1 MTRPQITR
9 CVRLRCEA
17 RCLRPLATAAIL
29 FVVLPATPAVAR
41 QNLSAT
47 SPIASPRGPY
57 GAGQQAAGPVLSLDD
72 AIRLAEARNE
82 QVAIAEAGVQRAQ
95 ADEVRTRS
103 QLLPQI
109 SGSASYD
116 RTLAT
121 EFANEFSAPALPP
134 GCSAYAPNPA
144 APLADRVTAI
154 EQAIDCGTVAS
165 GLFSSLGSLPF
176 GRENIYRLNL
186 QFSQTLYSG
195 GRIGAQRSLASS
207 GRRLADISLTS
218 ARAQLVFDVTQAYFD
233 AALSERFVAIAEAA
247 LKQAEATAAQVE
259 LGFKAGRQP
268 EFELLRARVARDNQ
282 RPVVIRAQ
290 SQRALAYLRLAQ
302 LLNMPARSD
311 LRVAADLGDPDLP
324 VPDRF
329 AQPFTA
335 AMARKDQETVED
347 RAAVRQAAESVNAR
361 NASLA
366 VARSERL
373 PSVSFNSS
381 YGRVAYPSSLPSFGD
396 FLTNWTVGAFAQ
408 VPIFTGGRLRGDRM
422 AAEADV
428 AEARARLDQSRK
440 LARLDAQTAYQD
452 LSAADATWQ
461 ASAGTV
467 EQAARA
473 YEIAEL
479 RYREG
484 VSTQLELSDARLL
497 LQQAEANRAQAA
509 RDLQVARVRLT
520 LLPDLPLAAG
530 ALPFS
535 LAGAA
540 QATPPAGASSATPGT
555 TTGANA
561 AGNSGQ
567 QGART
572 TGTGIGGM

>member
-1 MTRPQITR
+1 M
-9 CVRLRCEA
+9 LG
-17 RCLRPLATAAIL
+17 
-29 FVVLPATPAVAR
+29 VLSFATPAVA
-41 QNLSAT
+41 QQTTAPPNPPVPSQQTA
-47 SPIASPRGPY
+47 AS
-57 GAGQQAAGPVLSLDD
+57 VLSLDD

-95 ADEVRTRS
+95 ADEVRARS
-103 QLLPQI
+103 QVLPQI
-109 SGSASYD
+109 SGSGSYD

-121 EFANEFSAPALPP
+121 EFATEFSTPALPQ
-134 GCSAYAPNPA
+134 GCSAFAANPG

-154 EQAIDCGTVAS
+154 EQAIDCGTIAS
-165 GLFSSLGSLPF
+165 GLFSSLNSLPF
-176 GRENIYRLNL
+176 GRQNIYRLNL

-195 GRIGAQRSLASS
+195 GRINAQRSLASS

-233 AALSERFVAIAEAA
+233 AALSDRIAAIADAA

-282 RPVVIRAQ
+282 RPLVIRAQ

-302 LLNMPARSD
+302 LLNMPPGSD
-311 LRVAADLGDPDLP
+311 LRVAASLDDPVLP

-329 AQPFTA
+329 APSFTA
-335 AMARKDQETVED
+335 ATARKDEATVDD

-373 PSVSFNSS
+373 PSVSFDSS

-396 FLTNWTVGAFAQ
+396 FLTNWTVGAFVQ
-408 VPIFTGGRLRGDRM
+408 VPLFTGGRLRGDRM

-497 LQQAEANRAQAA
+497 LEQAGANRAQAA
-509 RDLQVARVRLT
+509 RDLQVARARLA

-530 ALPFS
+530 ALPSS
-535 LAGAA
+535 L
-540 QATPPAGASSATPGT
+540 AGASSAAQGSSPAAASSAIPAPT
-555 TTGANA
+555 TTGTSAPGA
-561 AGNSGQ
+561 PAVSGQ
-567 QGART
+567 QGTRT